1 MSVKYSPT
9 RRRQLAFGLA
19 LLLLALLYFLD
30 FMQIH
35 NTRSSNLILLEA
47 LVVVALFL
55 TGALAQHL
63 KQATSFL
70 LVVVLGKLGVD
81 YLIFM
86 FQIELFYSDIP
97 ALLTDWFP
105 IVLLRLLLPVLF
117 ICLGSA
123 TYVVFSR
130 LFKKSH

>member
-9 RRRQLAFGLA
+9 RRRQLAFVLA

-30 FMQIH
+30 FMQIRH
-35 NTRSSNLILLEA
+35 SGLSNLIVLEA
-47 LVVVALFL
+47 LVVVTPFL
-55 TGALAQHL
+55 SGALAQHI
-63 KQATSFL
+63 KQTALSL
-70 LVVVLGKLGVD
+70 LVVLLGKLGVD
-81 YLIFM
+81 YSIFI

-97 ALLTDWFP
+97 ALLTDWLP

-123 TYVVFSR
+123 TYLVFNW